1 MIIYNKS
8 ILRKELIASI
18 IVLTLSGCS
27 IGINSG
33 NDGGGSVYASER
45 AKKNVKEILNTSL
58 YSAATNAEN
67 ANEYKN
73 AATHYVSLIGKLDSG
88 AFGEKGSDDIKIGEG
103 SNVLI
108 GKYSVLK
115 ERFVIGAARNL
126 RYAGEIDSALEVI
139 SIYERE
145 LKKAGE
151 IRTNGEILSPAVLLE
166 FSKSSISNKNLD
178 AAVAKL
184 KKLVDLGIRDWEIY
198 SVLGIAY
205 DYKNEFDKAMDAYK
219 TALEISPDNPDVI
232 NNMGLSLALSG
243 DIYGATE
250 IFEELVKSVDGKPQY
265 RQNLAILLALNGE
278 MDRASELVYHDL
290 PYDMATRNTKTY
302 RQLMEAAY

>member
-18 IVLTLSGCS
+18 IVLTLSGCT
-27 IGINSG
+27 IGMNSG
-33 NDGGGSVYASER
+33 NGEDSSVYASES

-73 AATHYVSLIGKLDSG
+73 AATHYITLIGKLDSG
-88 AFGEKGSDDIKIGEG
+88 AFGEKGSDNIKIGEG
-103 SNVLI
+103 SNALT

-126 RYAGEIDSALEVI
+126 RYSGEVDSALEVI
-139 SIYERE
+139 SIYEGE
-145 LKKAGE
+145 LKKAGVE
-151 IRTNGEILSPAVLLE
+151 KTSGEILSPAVLLE
-166 FSKSSISNKNLD
+166 FSKSSISNKNPD
-178 AAVAKL
+178 IAITKL
-184 KKLVDLGIRDWEIY
+184 KKLVDSGVKDWEIY

-205 DYKNEFDKAMDAYK
+205 DYKNDFDKAMDAYK
-219 TALEISPDNPDVI
+219 DALEISPDNTDVI

-250 IFEELVKSVDGKPQY
+250 IFEELVKGVDSKPQY
-265 RQNLAILLALNGE
+265 RQNLAILLALNGD

-302 RQLMEAAY
+302 RKLMEATY